1 MSVANLAYPQ
11 WYLVPCNKSLNV
23 SVVCQSQFDNNAP
36 ISNSLATREIRC
48 LRHYILLG
56 SNCFYFMQHKYP
68 NIKLNYTQ
76 EEEETAPDFQSN
88 LFYFLKS
95 VTEVNSL
102 RSVFVTKKGRV
113 LSLLHV
119 YCMFGRI
126 QFPEN

>member
-1 MSVANLAYPQ
+1 
-11 WYLVPCNKSLNV
+11 
-23 SVVCQSQFDNNAP
+23 
-36 ISNSLATREIRC
+36 
-48 LRHYILLG
+48 
-56 SNCFYFMQHKYP
+56 MQHKYP